1 MHPRLK
7 NEDAAPSTYLKVKL
21 MRIGLLASQTGIN
34 ATRIRFYEARGLLPA
49 PGRSSN
55 GYREYDARSMEILLF
70 IDRARRLGF
79 SLAEVESHLSSPHD
93 AGRKARLLAIV
104 ESKLCALE
112 VQAAGIKNQ
121 RTELTALAEVL
132 RTCQPTA

>member
-1 MHPRLK
+1 MK

-21 MRIGLLASQTGIN
+21 MRIGLLASQTGIS
-34 ATRIRFYEARGLLPA
+34 ATRIRFYEARGLLST

-55 GYREYDARSMEILLF
+55 GYREYDARAIEVLLF

-79 SLAEVESHLSSPHD
+79 SLTEVQSHLSSPHD
-93 AGRKARLLAIV
+93 GGRKARLLAIV

-112 VQAAGIKNQ
+112 AQAAQIENQ
-121 RTELTALAEVL
+121 RKELTALTAVL
-132 RTCQPTA
+132 RTYQPAA

>member
-34 ATRIRFYEARGLLPA
+34 ATRIRFYEARGLLPT
-49 PGRSSN
+49 PGRSLN
-55 GYREYDARSMEILLF
+55 GYREYDARAMEILLF

-79 SLAEVESHLSSPHD
+79 SLTEVESHLSSPHD
-93 AGRKARLLAIV
+93 EGRKARLLAIV
-104 ESKLCALE
+104 ESKLRALE
-112 VQAAGIKNQ
+112 VQVARIKNQ

-132 RTCQPTA
+132 RTCQPAA